1 MKLHSLAPPGP
12 IPQVQPDI
20 SGSGGGRSA
29 RGKVA
34 PRGKSIPKDL
44 VDLSPEA
51 RSQIPG
57 AGPQEEEPV
66 GALEFSGS
74 ETTEEEA
81 ESGQL
86 SEDEQKVIREL
97 QARDTEVRA
106 HEAAH
111 ASAAGGLGGSASFSY
126 TTGPDGRQYA
136 VGGEVPIDMSS
147 GSTPQETISRAQT
160 IRAAALAPADPSG
173 QDYAV
178 AAAASQMESD
188 ARVEVARQAE
198 DSIFKTVEVDEAGK
212 PVEPSQGELGSGTP
226 RASSDVGERLT
237 SGLQVSNSHE
247 HLQSDCGFCVRAVS
261 AYES

>member
-20 SGSGGGRSA
+20 SGSGGSG
-29 RGKVA
+29 RGKSA
-34 PRGKSIPKDL
+34 PRGGFTQKDS

-51 RSQIPG
+51 LARFSST
-57 AGPQEEEPV
+57 GPQKEDPVEAFEP
-66 GALEFSGS
+66 SGS
-74 ETTEEEA
+74 QAMDEEA
-81 ESGQL
+81 EAGQL
-86 SEDEQKVIREL
+86 SEEEQKVIREL
-97 QARDTEVRA
+97 EARDTEVRA

-198 DSIFKTVEVDEAGK
+198 DSIFKAVEVDEAGK
-212 PVEPSQGELGSGTP
+212 PVEPSAGELGSGMP
-226 RASSDVGERLT
+226 GASSEVGERLT
-237 SGLQVSNSHE
+237 SGLPVSNSHE
-247 HLQSDCGFCVRAVS
+247 HMQSDCGFCVRAVS
-261 AYES
+261 AYGS